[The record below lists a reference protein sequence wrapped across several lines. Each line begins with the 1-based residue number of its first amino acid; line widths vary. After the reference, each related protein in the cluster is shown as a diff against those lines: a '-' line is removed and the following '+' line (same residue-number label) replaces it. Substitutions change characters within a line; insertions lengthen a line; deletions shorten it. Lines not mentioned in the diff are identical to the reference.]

1 MNITGTTRFVT
12 LLGHPVAHSLSPL
25 IHNTAFQAQGLD
37 FVYTASPVAA
47 DRVEAAVLGL
57 KALGAAGA
65 NVTIP
70 HKQAVLPLMDTLSDR
85 AQAIGAVNTIVCQQA
100 DGTVRLHGDNTDPLG
115 FLDPLRGRTDLRAAE
130 MLIWGAGGAAR
141 AVVYGLLT
149 EFHPARLTLVARTPA
164 KAKVLAADFAHLDAN
179 SALRVRAWNEATTAV
194 RGSRLLVNTTP
205 LGMHG
210 RFEQATPWESSA
222 DFTPSHTVYDLVYT
236 PHPTR
241 LLREAAA
248 RGSAII
254 GGLPMLV
261 GQAAASYQQWTG
273 QAMPTDVV
281 FAALADLGFT
291 A

>member
-1 MNITGTTRFVT
+1 MHVTGTTRLVT

-47 DRVEAAVLGL
+47 DRVETAVLGL
-57 KALGAAGA
+57 AALGAAGA

-70 HKQAVLPLMDTLSDR
+70 HKQAVLPLMDALSDR
-85 AQAIGAVNTIVCQQA
+85 ARAIGAVNTIVCQQA

-115 FLDPLRGRTDLRAAE
+115 FLAPLHGRDDLNGAE
-130 MLIWGAGGAAR
+130 MLIWGTGGAAR
-141 AVVYGLLT
+141 SVVYALLT
-149 EFHPARLTLVARTPA
+149 RFQPSQLTLVARTPA
-164 KAKVLAADFAHLDAN
+164 KAEALAADFAHLDSHN
-179 SALRVRAWNEATTAV
+179 VLRVLAWHEAAAAV
-194 RGSRLLVNTTP
+194 RSSRLLVNTTP

-210 RFEQATPWESSA
+210 HFEQATPWESSA
-222 DFTPSHTVYDLVYT
+222 DFTPSHTVYDLVYN

-241 LLREAAA
+241 LLREASEH
-248 RGSAII
+248 GSTVL